1 MTHTAEFSP
10 TGLIRGALSS
20 RSDQALSALE
30 SRTAHSWMM
39 ALDRAK
45 VLPETAA
52 AAPNAAAVRLFV
64 KASAGARIT
73 DVDGTSFIDVGL
85 GDGAL
90 VLGHAH
96 PAVQQAIVA
105 QSMRGWHFDLPAD
118 GQLELARLIQTAG
131 AANERVALCNSSDD
145 AVAYAIG
152 AARAFT
158 GKCLIATFTGLHGNS
173 IPGADDTT
181 ATAHLTVLPYGHPA
195 ALDQIRRRHHE
206 LAAVIVEPV
215 RGGDPNLDRAA
226 WLHSLI
232 ATCREAGV
240 AVILDERQT
249 GFRLAYGGA
258 QELLGL
264 LPDLVIYGKTVGGG
278 LPLGAVAGRADVM
291 ASTQDHKKTESP
303 PPALANPLSVT
314 AGTAALGHLHARR
327 ATLYPALNEAGR
339 TLAEQF
345 NAFAQ
350 AHHMP
355 VEMRC
360 AGSIFRIVFAS
371 TVKAPEW
378 AATFRAAE
386 AAFNVLVLNRGVLM
400 LTSQRGFL
408 STAHTGADLDNVL
421 KALTESLRDVR
432 DDGLFT
438 QRGA

>member
-45 VLPETAA
+45 VLPETAGA
-52 AAPNAAAVRLFV
+52 AAAVRLFV
-64 KASAGARIT
+64 KASAGARVT

-105 QSMRGWHFDLPAD
+105 QSARGWHFDLPAD

-131 AANERVALCNSSDD
+131 AANERVALCNSGDD
-145 AVAYAIG
+145 AAAYAIG

-158 GKCLIATFTGLHGNS
+158 GKHLIATFTGAHGNS
-173 IPGADDTT
+173 IPDADET
-181 ATAHLTVLPYGHPA
+181 ATTVLPYGHPA

-215 RGGDPNLDRAA
+215 RSADPTLDRAA

-240 AVILDERQT
+240 MAILDERQT

-264 LPDLVIYGKTVGGG
+264 LPDLVIYGKAVGGG

-291 ASTQDHKKTESP
+291 ASTHDMALRKTELPS
-303 PPALANPLSVT
+303 LTVNPLSVT
-314 AGTAALGHLHARR
+314 AGTAALGYLQTRR

-339 TLAEQF
+339 RLAEQF
-345 NAFAQ
+345 NVFAD
-350 AHHMP
+350 AEHMP

-360 AGSIFRIVFAS
+360 VGSIFRIVFAGM
-371 TVKAPEW
+371 VKTPEW
-378 AATFRAAE
+378 TATFRAAE
-386 AAFNVLVLNRGVLM
+386 TAFNVLVLNRGVLM

-408 STAHTGADLDNVL
+408 STAHSGADLDDVL
-421 KALTESLRDVR
+421 KAFTESLRDVR

-438 QRGA
+438 QRGG

>member
-1 MTHTAEFSP
+1 M
-10 TGLIRGALSS
+10 
-20 RSDQALSALE
+20 
-30 SRTAHSWMM
+30 
-39 ALDRAK
+39 
-45 VLPETAA
+45 
-52 AAPNAAAVRLFV
+52 
-64 KASAGARIT
+64 
-73 DVDGTSFIDVGL
+73 
-85 GDGAL
+85 
-90 VLGHAH
+90 
-96 PAVQQAIVA
+96 
-105 QSMRGWHFDLPAD
+105 
-118 GQLELARLIQTAG
+118 
-131 AANERVALCNSSDD
+131 ALCNSSDE

-152 AARAFT
+152 AARTFT

-173 IPGADDTT
+173 IPDTDDTT
-181 ATAHLTVLPYGHPA
+181 STVLPYGHPA

-215 RGGDPNLDRAA
+215 RSGDPNLDRAT

-240 AVILDERQT
+240 VAILDERQT

-264 LPDLVIYGKTVGGG
+264 LPDLVIYGKAVGGG

-291 ASTQDHKKTESP
+291 GATPEHKKTESP
-303 PPALANPLSVT
+303 RPLSANPLSVT
-314 AGTAALGHLHARR
+314 AGTAALGHLHAYRR
-327 ATLYPALNEAGR
+327 ALYPALNEAGR
-339 TLAEQF
+339 TLAEHF

-350 AHHMP
+350 THHMP

-360 AGSIFRIVFAS
+360 AGSIFRVVFAN
-371 TVKAPEW
+371 TGKTPEW

-408 STAHTGADLDNVL
+408 STAHSGADLDDVL
-421 KALTESLRDVR
+421 RALTESLRDVR

>member
-1 MTHTAEFSP
+1 
-10 TGLIRGALSS
+10 
-20 RSDQALSALE
+20 LSALE

-52 AAPNAAAVRLFV
+52 TAPTAAAVRLFV
-64 KASAGARIT
+64 KTSAGARIT

-96 PAVQQAIVA
+96 PSVQQAIVA

-118 GQLELARLIQTAG
+118 GQLELARLIQAAG

-173 IPGADDTT
+173 IPDADDTT
-181 ATAHLTVLPYGHPA
+181 AGALSTVLPYGHPA

-215 RGGDPNLDRAA
+215 RSGDPNLDRAT
-226 WLHSLI
+226 WLHGLI

-240 AVILDERQT
+240 VAILDERQT

-264 LPDLVIYGKTVGGG
+264 LPDLVIYGKAVGGG

-291 ASTQDHKKTESP
+291 GSTRETSRP
-303 PPALANPLSVT
+303 LSANPLSVT
-314 AGTAALGHLHARR
+314 AGTAALGHLHTHR

-339 TLAEQF
+339 TLAEHF

-350 AHHMP
+350 THHMP
-355 VEMRC
+355 VVMRC
-360 AGSIFRIVFAS
+360 AGSIFRIVFAN
-371 TVKAPEW
+371 TVKTPEW

-408 STAHTGADLDNVL
+408 STAHSGADLDDVL
-421 KALTESLRDVR
+421 RAFTESLRDVR

-438 QRGA
+438 QRGV